1 MAGTQTAISVSM
13 AGTQTITVAGAT
25 FTSTFL
31 RFKV

>member
-13 AGTQTITVAGAT
+13 SGTQTITMVGAT

-31 RFKV
+31 RFRV